1 MANSVW
7 ENSTFAQR
15 IRSAAKHG
23 VISHAVILSGTGDRV
38 SAARYLAAAQ
48 LCQAAEKPCMEC
60 NVCRK
65 VMENIH
71 PDVIT
76 VQETERKELAVDTV
90 RELKQDVYIRP
101 NEGDRKVYLFADCS
115 QLNER
120 DQNVLLKIVE
130 EGPAYASF
138 IFCTESAHMLLP
150 TIRSRC
156 VTMDLREED
165 APAVNDDAIALCRA
179 IGAGSAAAQM
189 QYIVSLENRKLKR
202 EELQAILQGAWEIAA
217 ETLLQRSGKAVQRD
231 YQEGIAALR
240 ALTNRQVQNLTV
252 LLAQYAKECNYNVG
266 VGHVLGALLAVLS
279 DNQEV
284 KQ

>member
-60 NVCRK
+60 NICRK

-76 VQETERKELAVDTV
+76 VQDTDRRELAVDTM

-101 NEGDRKVYLFADCS
+101 NEGDRKVYLFADCF

-130 EGPAYASF
+130 EGPTYASF
-138 IFCTESAHMLLP
+138 IFCTESVHALLP

-156 VTMDLREED
+156 VMMDLREEE

-179 IGAGSAAAQM
+179 IGTGNAAAQM

-202 EELQAILQGAWEIAA
+202 EELQAILQGTWEIAA
-217 ETLLQRSGKAVQRD
+217 ETLLQRSGKSVQRD
-231 YQEGIAALR
+231 YQEGIAALH

-252 LLAQYAKECNYNVG
+252 LLAQYAKDCNYNVG

-279 DNQEV
+279 DDQEV
-284 KQ
+284 NQ

>member
-48 LCQAAEKPCMEC
+48 LCQAAEKPCMGC

-138 IFCTESAHMLLP
+138 IFCTESAHLLLP

-156 VTMDLREED
+156 VTMDLRDED

-202 EELQAILQGAWEIAA
+202 EELQAILQSAWEIAA
-217 ETLLQRSGKAVQRD
+217 ETLLQRFGKTVQRD
-231 YQEGIAALR
+231 YQEGIAALH

-252 LLAQYAKECNYNVG
+252 LLAQYAKDCNYNVG

>member
-23 VISHAVILSGTGDRV
+23 VLSHAVILSGTGDRV

-48 LCQAAEKPCMEC
+48 LCQATEKPCMGC

-76 VQETERKELAVDTV
+76 VQETERKELTVDTV

-165 APAVNDDAIALCRA
+165 TPAVNDDAIALCRA
-179 IGAGSAAAQM
+179 IGADSTAAQM

-217 ETLLQRSGKAVQRD
+217 ETLLQRSGKTVQHD